1 MGYAIIRVG
10 GKQHRVTAG
19 EWLLVDR
26 LALDAGETFNPEV
39 LLTGG
44 DGTTLLAPDAAS
56 VTARVLSHEKGEKI
70 LIGKYKRRKDYR
82 RKNGFRA
89 SLTKIQ
95 IETIGGAAA
104 AKPKAATK
112 KAAAAVEAA
121 PVEETKEAESG
132 A

>member
-26 LALDAGETFNPEV
+26 LALDEGATFNPEV
-39 LLTGG
+39 LLIGG
-44 DGTTLLAPDAAS
+44 DGTTDLAPTAA

-70 LIGKYKRRKDYR
+70 RIGKVKRRKNYR
-82 RKNGFRA
+82 RHNGFRA

-104 AKPKAATK
+104 AAKPQ
-112 KAAAAVEAA
+112 AAAKKVAVAADAPAVEN
-121 PVEETKEAESG
+121 TEAQSG
-132 A
+132 E

>member
-26 LALDAGETFNPEV
+26 LALDEGATFNPEV
-39 LLTGG
+39 LLIGG
-44 DGTTLLAPDAAS
+44 DGTTDLAPTAA

-70 LIGKYKRRKDYR
+70 RIGKVKRRKNYR
-82 RKNGFRA
+82 RHNGFRA

-104 AKPKAATK
+104 AKPKAAAK
-112 KAAAAVEAA
+112 KVAVAADASAVEN
-121 PVEETKEAESG
+121 TEAQSG
-132 A
+132 E

>member
-19 EWLLVDR
+19 EWLYVDR
-26 LALDAGETFNPEV
+26 LALEEGATFNPEV
-39 LLTGG
+39 LLIGG
-44 DGTTLLAPDAAS
+44 DGETDLEPTAA
-56 VTARVLSHEKGEKI
+56 VTARILAHTRGEKI
-70 LIGKYKRRKDYR
+70 RIGKVRRRKGYR
-82 RKNGFRA
+82 RHNGFRA

-104 AKPKAATK
+104 AKPKATK
-112 KAAAAVEAA
+112 KVVAAVEA
-121 PVEETKEAESG
+121 PTEETKEAEHG

>member
-19 EWLLVDR
+19 EWLVVDR
-26 LALDAGETFNPEV
+26 LALDEGATFEPEV

-44 DGTTLLAPDAAS
+44 DGTTDLSPSAT

-70 LIGKYKRRKDYR
+70 RIGKYRRRKDYR
-82 RKNGFRA
+82 RHTGFRA

-95 IETIGGAAA
+95 IESIGGQA
-104 AKPKAATK
+104 AKPKAAAK
-112 KAAAAVEAA
+112 AKAAPAEAPA
-121 PVEETKEAESG
+121 EEKEA
-132 A
+132 

>member
-26 LALDAGETFNPEV
+26 LALDEGATFNPEV
-39 LLTGG
+39 LLIGG
-44 DGTTLLAPDAAS
+44 DGTTDLAPTAA

-70 LIGKYKRRKDYR
+70 RIGKVKRRKNYR
-82 RKNGFRA
+82 RHNGFRA

-104 AKPKAATK
+104 AAKPKAAAK
-112 KAAAAVEAA
+112 KVAVAADAPAVEN
-121 PVEETKEAESG
+121 TEAQSG
-132 A
+132 E